1 MVWAIVWTVLAVA
14 TLLGAF
20 LLGRRLWR
28 SAVALGH
35 EVSRAGEVAGR
46 ISDEV
51 ARLEALAA
59 AERARAGTTL
69 GQDPTPLAR
78 RVDELR
84 VARRARAAARQER
97 HRQTVREATG
107 RWYGGRPTDA

>member
-1 MVWAIVWTVLAVA
+1 MVWAIVWSVLAVA
-14 TLLGAF
+14 TLAGAF

-28 SAVALGH
+28 SAAALGR
-35 EVSRAGEVAGR
+35 EVARAGEVAGR
-46 ISDEV
+46 LSEEV

-59 AERARAGTTL
+59 GRPAGGTSL
-69 GQDPTPLAR
+69 GQDPAPLAQ

-84 VARRARAAARQER
+84 VARRARAAARRDR
-97 HRQTVREATG
+97 HLGTVRQATG